1 MCTAFDIETNAW
13 FDINPLSAPRVNC
26 SAVVL
31 NSRYIYLMPGSNPT
45 AVRGNSIA
53 IEYMDTGNIADLLQ
67 VPQNPSSF
75 SINGPPTASA
85 KQAPIAPTQIQGM
98 YLTNCRWE

>member
-1 MCTAFDIETNAW
+1 MKFGRCSAALGLVRDRFIIVMGGMIGKNKQTALCTAFDIETNAW
-13 FDINPLSAPRVNC
+13 FDINPLSSPRVNC

-53 IEYMDTGNIADLLQ
+53 IEYMDTGNIADL
-67 VPQNPSSF
+67 
-75 SINGPPTASA
+75 
-85 KQAPIAPTQIQGM
+85 M
-98 YLTNCRWE
+98 